1 MTCTL
6 LWDAAPA
13 EIRAGLVEDGA
24 LTEFRIIRPSR
35 RGVHLAVGQLFTARI
50 VENHRAGG
58 ALVTLGSGLEAHLE
72 RVPRAPEGTLL
83 AVEIVRASIPEPGRW
98 KLPLVRARSDLA
110 ARSSEGPHDAGNE
123 PWSYFLD
130 EWRDKVDRI
139 ICCDTTVMQQ
149 LFDSVGPDGP
159 PISADLAVIEEA
171 DFDSLAESAVV
182 GEFGI
187 KGGMLT
193 IERTRAMTTV
203 DIDGSGDSVAL
214 NLAAALE
221 IPRLLR
227 LLDIGGQV
235 GIDFLAM
242 PDRNARLS
250 VDAGLAQA
258 CAVLGSHERTAI
270 NGFGFAQIVRPRP
283 RPSIPETLCDITPGR
298 LSTESRAV
306 ALLRE
311 AARSTGYG
319 KRRLVAT
326 PAIIDMLRGWT
337 GQLETLQKQLGV
349 QIELVP
355 DSSAR
360 GYGHVHV
367 SQS

>member
-6 LWDAAPA
+6 LWDAAPG

-24 LTEFRIIRPSR
+24 LTEFRLIRPSR
-35 RGVHLAVGQLFTARI
+35 RGIYLSVGQLYTARI
-50 VENHRAGG
+50 VENQGAGRAV
-58 ALVTLGSGLEAHLE
+58 VTLGDGLEAHLE
-72 RVPRAPEGTLL
+72 RAPRVPEGTLL

-98 KLPLVRARSDLA
+98 KQPLVRSRSDLL
-110 ARSSEGPHDAGNE
+110 ARSSEGPHDIGKE
-123 PWSYFLD
+123 PWAYFLE

-139 ICCDTTVMQQ
+139 ICCDATAMQQ
-149 LFDSVGPDGP
+149 VSTSVGPDGP
-159 PISADLAVIEEA
+159 PVSADIAAIEEA
-171 DFDSLAESAVV
+171 DFDSIAESAVT
-182 GEFGI
+182 GEFAI
-187 KGGMLT
+187 NGGMLT
-193 IERTRAMTTV
+193 VERTRAMTTI
-203 DIDGSGDSVAL
+203 DIDGSGDPLAL
-214 NLAAALE
+214 NLAATLE

-242 PDRNARLS
+242 PDRKARLS
-250 VDAGLAQA
+250 VDAALAQA
-258 CAVLGSHERTAI
+258 CAALGPHERTAI

-283 RPSIPETLCDITPGR
+283 RPSIPEILCGITPGR

-311 AARSTGYG
+311 AARSTGFG
-319 KRRLVAT
+319 KRQLVAN
-326 PAIIDMLRGWT
+326 PAIVDMLRGWSDE
-337 GQLETLQKQLGV
+337 LELLQKQLGV
-349 QIELVP
+349 VVELVS
-355 DSSAR
+355 DSSVR

>member
-1 MTCTL
+1 MTCAL
-6 LWDAAPA
+6 LWDAAPG

-35 RGVHLAVGQLFTARI
+35 RGSYLAVGQLYTARI
-50 VENHRAGG
+50 VENQGAGK
-58 ALVTLGSGLEAHLE
+58 ALVTLGGGVEAHLE
-72 RVPRAPEGTLL
+72 RAPRVPEGTFL

-98 KLPLVRARSDLA
+98 KQPLVRARSDLVA
-110 ARSSEGPHDAGNE
+110 SSSEGPYDIGRR
-123 PWSYFLD
+123 PWAYFFD
-130 EWRDKVDRI
+130 EWRGKVERI
-139 ICCDTTVMQQ
+139 ICCDATAMQQ
-149 LFDSVGPDGP
+149 VSTSVGLDGP
-159 PISADLAVIEEA
+159 PVSVNIAAFEEA
-171 DFDSLAESAVV
+171 DFDSVAELAVT

-187 KGGMLT
+187 AGGMLT
-193 IERTRAMTTV
+193 IERTRAMTTI

-250 VDAGLAQA
+250 VDAALAQA
-258 CAVLGSHERTAI
+258 CAVLGPHERTAI

-283 RPSIPETLCDITPGR
+283 RPSIPEMLSGTTPGR

-311 AARSTGYG
+311 AARSTGFG
-319 KRRLVAT
+319 KRQLFAN

-337 GQLETLQKQLGV
+337 DELEALQKQLGV
-349 QIELVP
+349 VVELVS
-355 DSSAR
+355 DSSVG

>member
-1 MTCTL
+1 MTRTL
-6 LWDAAPA
+6 LWDAAPG

-24 LTEFRIIRPSR
+24 LTELRIIRPNR
-35 RGVHLAVGQLFTARI
+35 RGMYLAVGQLYTARI
-50 VENHRAGG
+50 VENQEAGR
-58 ALVTLGSGLEAHLE
+58 ALVTLGGGLDAHLE
-72 RVPRAPEGTLL
+72 RAPRAPEGTLL
-83 AVEIVRASIPEPGRW
+83 AVEMVRTSIPEPGRW
-98 KLPLVRARSDLA
+98 KQPLVRARSDLV
-110 ARSSEGPHDAGNE
+110 ARSSEGPHGAGKE
-123 PWSYFLD
+123 PWEYLLD
-130 EWRDKVDRI
+130 EWQGKFDRI
-139 ICCDTTVMQQ
+139 ICCDATAMQQ
-149 LFDSVGPDGP
+149 LLDSVGPDGT
-159 PISADLAVIEEA
+159 PISTDVAAIEAA
-171 DFDSLAESAVV
+171 DFDSLAESAVT

-250 VDAGLAQA
+250 VDAALAQA
-258 CAVLGSHERTAI
+258 CTTLGPHERTAI

-283 RPSIPETLCDITPGR
+283 RPSIPEILCGITPGR
-298 LSTESRAV
+298 LSTQSRAV

-319 KRRLVAT
+319 KRRLVAKPT
-326 PAIIDMLRGWT
+326 IIDMLRGWT
-337 GQLETLQKQLGV
+337 EELETLQKQLGV
-349 QIELVP
+349 LIELVP